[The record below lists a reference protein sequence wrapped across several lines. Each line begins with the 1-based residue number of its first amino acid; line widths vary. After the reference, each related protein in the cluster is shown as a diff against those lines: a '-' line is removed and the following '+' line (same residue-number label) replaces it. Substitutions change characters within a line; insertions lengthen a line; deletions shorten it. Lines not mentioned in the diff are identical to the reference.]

1 MTNDVKIIAEF
12 CQNHNGN
19 FEILRKM
26 LYDAVESGAS
36 YAKIQTIFAK
46 DLSFRERF
54 ENGLVNDTGIAV
66 SIRRPY
72 REEYERLKNLELSY
86 EQQSEFVS
94 LCRIAGIE
102 PLTTAFNLDSIPDI
116 YNCEFKSIKIA
127 SYDCASI
134 PWLKSAAS
142 CFSEVIVSTGA
153 SFLEEIE
160 SAVKTLKTT
169 GVAYSLLHCVTIYPT
184 PLNKMNLLR
193 MMKLKEHTANF
204 GLSSHPLN
212 SIDGIKAD
220 LVAIFLGAKLIERHF
235 TVLPETD
242 TRDGK
247 VSINNLQLR
256 DIVTFSRMSK
266 NDQLEYLV
274 EHVPEY
280 EECLGNADAVL
291 SSDELL
297 NRDYYRGRFCN
308 RVEGKEV
315 SNWEM

>member
-19 FEILRKM
+19 FEVLRKM
-26 LYDAVESGAS
+26 LDSAVESGAS

-54 ENGLVNDTGIAV
+54 ENGIVDNKGEMV

-86 EQQSEFVS
+86 EQQANFVS

-102 PLTTAFNLDSIPDI
+102 PLTTAFNLDSIPEIHD
-116 YNCEFKSIKIA
+116 CGFKSIKIA
-127 SYDCASI
+127 SYDCASLALI
-134 PWLKSAAS
+134 KLAARV
-142 CFSEVIVSTGA
+142 FSEIIVSTGA
-153 SFLEEIE
+153 SFQVEID
-160 SAVKTLKTT
+160 SAVGILKASTAT
-169 GVAYSLLHCVTIYPT
+169 FSLLHCVTIYPT
-184 PLNKMNLLR
+184 PLDQMNLLR
-193 MMKLKEHTANF
+193 MLKLKEHTANF

-212 SIDGIKAD
+212 SADGIKAD

-235 TVLPETD
+235 TVLPEID

-247 VSINNLQLR
+247 VSIDNLQLR
-256 DIVTFSRMSK
+256 DIVTFSGMNKIDQYQYLSK
-266 NDQLEYLV
+266 
-274 EHVPEY
+274 HVPEY
-280 EECLGNADAVL
+280 EVCLGKVDAVL
-291 SSDELL
+291 SSGELL

-308 RVEGKEV
+308 RIDGREV
-315 SNWEM
+315 FNWEM